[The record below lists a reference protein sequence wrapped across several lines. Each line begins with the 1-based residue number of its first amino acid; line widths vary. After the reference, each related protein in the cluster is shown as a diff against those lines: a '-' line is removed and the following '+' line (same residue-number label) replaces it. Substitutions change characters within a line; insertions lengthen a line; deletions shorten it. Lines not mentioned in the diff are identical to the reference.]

1 MQFWNRVPSGSEDEV
16 DFESDGER
24 KRFSGGRCG
33 KWCVRVRRCAW
44 GVGVCGVERV
54 CGLGSDSSIDFEET
68 APEHPEFDQTL
79 EWSAELNA
87 AFCRRHGPCPH
98 RAALLPV
105 FVLAAGVLGFSPDRG
120 CVL

>member
-1 MQFWNRVPSGSEDEV
+1 VSGV
-16 DFESDGER
+16 
-24 KRFSGGRCG
+24 
-33 KWCVRVRRCAW
+33 V
-44 GVGVCGVERV
+44 RV